1 MSNDQGYKSVIK
13 EYDYYNNN
21 LDDFEIIDEIP
32 STYKNKT
39 QIEKDNNNINTQN
52 NNLRSINSDQKK
64 ELQQF
69 VTDLFRI
76 IFNSRNKLSEFSSKS
91 RQNLNIGINDY
102 KNTFSYYLEDLTAYD
117 DLKDFADN
125 KNDNKKQKYIID
137 FYLYKKY
144 NNENTDHKKRK
155 ATRVPKLLVERWKI
169 KYKENF
175 AFKDF
180 NKDCLNKNNL
190 DDYIKTKF
198 KLIEKAVILY
208 SHILPLYNIIKDK
221 SNYIEFKFYPNSKG
235 KKKFIENNMTKKIK
249 IIKED
254 FFDFKLSI
262 IYLDFKLDDINILK
276 KKTLN
281 GFEIIQ
287 GKKSRMRL
295 LSPNFNKK
303 STSRLFFKENKDDKN
318 ENNNKNVINE
328 LIIDN
333 YFNDINGNIE
343 NNNIS
348 RNRRFSVKER
358 KNNDIENKDSLD
370 DSSFEEDLQLAVSKA
385 MGDKKNDNVHINN
398 NNNMIKIQKENINII
413 NKEVNNNTKFSAK
426 ESETFEKKAK
436 EKKDEIDNLSNF
448 ESKNI
453 NITKIVREYK
463 NIKRMI
469 EMMPNYGDIDFF
481 KLNNFIANS

>member
-1 MSNDQGYKSVIK
+1 
-13 EYDYYNNN
+13 
-21 LDDFEIIDEIP
+21 
-32 STYKNKT
+32 
-39 QIEKDNNNINTQN
+39 
-52 NNLRSINSDQKK
+52 
-64 ELQQF
+64 
-69 VTDLFRI
+69 
-76 IFNSRNKLSEFSSKS
+76 
-91 RQNLNIGINDY
+91 
-102 KNTFSYYLEDLTAYD
+102 
-117 DLKDFADN
+117 
-125 KNDNKKQKYIID
+125 
-137 FYLYKKY
+137 
-144 NNENTDHKKRK
+144 
-155 ATRVPKLLVERWKI
+155 
-169 KYKENF
+169 
-175 AFKDF
+175 
-180 NKDCLNKNNL
+180 
-190 DDYIKTKF
+190 
-198 KLIEKAVILY
+198 
-208 SHILPLYNIIKDK
+208 
-221 SNYIEFKFYPNSKG
+221 
-235 KKKFIENNMTKKIK
+235 MTKKIK

-333 YFNDINGNIE
+333 YFNDLNGNIE

-348 RNRRFSVKER
+348 RNRRFSVKEK

-398 NNNMIKIQKENINII
+398 NNMIKIQKENINII
-413 NKEVNNNTKFSAK
+413 NKEVSINTKCSAK
-426 ESETFEKKAK
+426 ESETFEKKAR

>member
-102 KNTFSYYLEDLTAYD
+102 KNTFSYY
-117 DLKDFADN
+117 F
-125 KNDNKKQKYIID
+125 
-137 FYLYKKY
+137 
-144 NNENTDHKKRK
+144 
-155 ATRVPKLLVERWKI
+155 
-169 KYKENF
+169 ENF

-281 GFEIIQ
+281 DFEIIQ

-333 YFNDINGNIE
+333 YFNDLNGNIE

-348 RNRRFSVKER
+348 RNRRFSVKEK

-370 DSSFEEDLQLAVSKA
+370 DSSFEEDLQLVVSKA

-413 NKEVNNNTKFSAK
+413 NKEVNINTKCSAK
-426 ESETFEKKAK
+426 ESETFEKKAR

-469 EMMPNYGDIDFF
+469 EMMPNYGDIDYF

>member
-1 MSNDQGYKSVIK
+1 
-13 EYDYYNNN
+13 
-21 LDDFEIIDEIP
+21 
-32 STYKNKT
+32 
-39 QIEKDNNNINTQN
+39 
-52 NNLRSINSDQKK
+52 
-64 ELQQF
+64 
-69 VTDLFRI
+69 
-76 IFNSRNKLSEFSSKS
+76 
-91 RQNLNIGINDY
+91 
-102 KNTFSYYLEDLTAYD
+102 
-117 DLKDFADN
+117 
-125 KNDNKKQKYIID
+125 
-137 FYLYKKY
+137 
-144 NNENTDHKKRK
+144 
-155 ATRVPKLLVERWKI
+155 
-169 KYKENF
+169 
-175 AFKDF
+175 
-180 NKDCLNKNNL
+180 
-190 DDYIKTKF
+190 
-198 KLIEKAVILY
+198 
-208 SHILPLYNIIKDK
+208 
-221 SNYIEFKFYPNSKG
+221 
-235 KKKFIENNMTKKIK
+235 MTKKIK

-281 GFEIIQ
+281 GFEIIH

-333 YFNDINGNIE
+333 YFNDLNGNIE

-348 RNRRFSVKER
+348 RNRRFSVKEK

-385 MGDKKNDNVHINN
+385 MGDKKNDNVHIN